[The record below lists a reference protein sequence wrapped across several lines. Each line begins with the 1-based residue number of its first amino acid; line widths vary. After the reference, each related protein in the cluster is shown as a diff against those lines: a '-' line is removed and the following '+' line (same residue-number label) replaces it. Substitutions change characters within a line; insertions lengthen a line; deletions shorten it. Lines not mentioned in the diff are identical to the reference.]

1 MCRVNCQINR
11 RLPQIQSLAG
21 LIGLSCFWDP
31 RGTAENRHEKNISLS
46 LFQRVAG
53 LDDVRERGWVEEERD
68 TYMADKGIEAFCN
81 AKLSVVLGSF
91 LGTPLTAT
99 GGPE

>member
-1 MCRVNCQINR
+1 M
-11 RLPQIQSLAG
+11 
-21 LIGLSCFWDP
+21 
-31 RGTAENRHEKNISLS
+31 E
-46 LFQRVAG
+46 
-53 LDDVRERGWVEEERD
+53 EEERD
-68 TYMADKGIEAFCN
+68 TYMADKWIEAFCN

>member
-1 MCRVNCQINR
+1 M
-11 RLPQIQSLAG
+11 G
-21 LIGLSCFWDP
+21 G
-31 RGTAENRHEKNISLS
+31 G
-46 LFQRVAG
+46 G
-53 LDDVRERGWVEEERD
+53 EERD
-68 TYMADKGIEAFCN
+68 TYMVDKWIEAFCN

>member
-1 MCRVNCQINR
+1 MKKKI
-11 RLPQIQSLAG
+11 
-21 LIGLSCFWDP
+21 F
-31 RGTAENRHEKNISLS
+31 LS

-53 LDDVRERGWVEEERD
+53 QDDVRERGWVEEEERD
-68 TYMADKGIEAFCN
+68 TYMADKWIEAFCN

>member
-1 MCRVNCQINR
+1 V
-11 RLPQIQSLAG
+11 
-21 LIGLSCFWDP
+21 
-31 RGTAENRHEKNISLS
+31 AE
-46 LFQRVAG
+46 
-53 LDDVRERGWVEEERD
+53 LDVCVCVRERKREREREERD
-68 TYMADKGIEAFCN
+68 TYMADKWIEAFCN

>member
-1 MCRVNCQINR
+1 M
-11 RLPQIQSLAG
+11 G
-21 LIGLSCFWDP
+21 G
-31 RGTAENRHEKNISLS
+31 G
-46 LFQRVAG
+46 
-53 LDDVRERGWVEEERD
+53 EEERD
-68 TYMADKGIEAFCN
+68 TYMADKWIEAFCN

>member
-1 MCRVNCQINR
+1 MMR
-11 RLPQIQSLAG
+11 
-21 LIGLSCFWDP
+21 
-31 RGTAENRHEKNISLS
+31 E
-46 LFQRVAG
+46 
-53 LDDVRERGWVEEERD
+53 RERGCVEEERD
-68 TYMADKGIEAFCN
+68 TYMADKWIEAFCN